1 MQEVQKKPGK
11 MKKTGTVREIGGVV
25 FIQFDKR
32 KKKRCGRR
40 VPAAVKEAAEGA
52 VFGLLVLFMLL
63 VAVEANACG
72 ADTELPQEYIRYCE
86 EIGQAYHI
94 CPELLEAVIETES
107 NGDPD
112 AVGELGEIGLMQIYP
127 KYNMDRAER
136 LGVRYLFDPK
146 GNILVG
152 ADCLAE
158 LFEEY
163 GDPGTVLMLYNGT
176 KGAADRGRQ
185 GDSTDY
191 AEKVM
196 KRAAQLERLHKK

>member
-1 MQEVQKKPGK
+1 MQEVQKKPEK
-11 MKKTGTVREIGGVV
+11 MKKIGTVREIGGIV
-25 FIQFDKR
+25 FIQFDKG
-32 KKKRCGRR
+32 KKKRSG
-40 VPAAVKEAAEGA
+40 VKIPAAVKEAAEGG
-52 VFGLLVLFMLL
+52 VFGILILFMLL
-63 VAVEANACG
+63 AAIEVNACG
-72 ADTELPQEYIRYCE
+72 ADIEISQEYIQYCE

-127 KYNMDRAER
+127 KYHMDRAER
-136 LGVRYLFDPK
+136 LGVGCLFDPK

-152 ADCLAE
+152 ADYLAE

-163 GDPGTVLMLYNGT
+163 GDAGTVLMVYNGT
-176 KGAADRGRQ
+176 KDAAERGRR

-191 AEKVM
+191 AEKVT

>member
-1 MQEVQKKPGK
+1 MQEVQKKPEK
-11 MKKTGTVREIGGVV
+11 MKKIGTVREIGGIV
-25 FIQFDKR
+25 FIQFDKG
-32 KKKRCGRR
+32 KKKRSGSRIH
-40 VPAAVKEAAEGA
+40 AAVKEAAEGA
-52 VFGLLVLFMLL
+52 VFGLLVLFMLM
-63 VAVEANACG
+63 VAVEANAYG
-72 ADTELPQEYIRYCE
+72 ADTELPQEYIQYCE

-127 KYNMDRAER
+127 KYHMDRAER

-152 ADCLAE
+152 ADYLAE
-158 LFEEY
+158 MFEEY
-163 GDPGTVLMLYNGT
+163 RDTGTVLMVYNGT
-176 KGAADRGRQ
+176 EDAAERGRRSDYT
-185 GDSTDY
+185 GY

-196 KRAAQLERLHKK
+196 KRAEQLERLHKK

>member
-1 MQEVQKKPGK
+1 MQEVQKKPEK

-32 KKKRCGRR
+32 KKKRSGRR
-40 VPAAVKEAAEGA
+40 VSAAVKEAAEGA

-63 VAVEANACG
+63 AVIEVSAYG
-72 ADTELPQEYIRYCE
+72 ADTELPQEYIQYCE

-127 KYNMDRAER
+127 EYHMDRAER
-136 LGVRYLFDPK
+136 LGVGCLFNPR

-152 ADCLAE
+152 ADYLAE
-158 LFEEY
+158 LFEQYE
-163 GDPGTVLMLYNGT
+163 DPGTVLMVYNGIEDAT
-176 KGAADRGRQ
+176 ERGRR